1 MKIRSPVNKL
11 TNLRQI
17 FEYSTLSVAFL
28 LQFVDFLTQYCSTAP
43 LGASSFLGAIQLKTI
58 TA

>member
-43 LGASSFLGAIQLKTI
+43 SVPALSLEQYN
-58 TA
+58 